1 MRFLLLLCALS
12 SAGLLSGPADAR
24 SRDRDSRSPPQER
37 QERDDRDAGRE
48 QWREQRRDRSA
59 EASRRAQQRNGG
71 GRVLSVERDNAGYR
85 VKVLKDGE
93 VRVHHVED
101 N

>member
-1 MRFLLLLCALS
+1 MRFLLLLCALL

-24 SRDRDSRSPPQER
+24 SRDREARNQQQEQR
-37 QERDDRDAGRE
+37 REDRDAGRE

-59 EASRRAQQRNGG
+59 EAGRRAQQRNGG

>member
-1 MRFLLLLCALS
+1 MRFLLIICALL

-24 SRDRDSRSPPQER
+24 SRDRDSRNQQ
-37 QERDDRDAGRE
+37 QERDDRDAGGE

-93 VRVHHVED
+93 VRVHLVED

>member
-1 MRFLLLLCALS
+1 MRFLLLLCALL
-12 SAGLLSGPADAR
+12 SAGLLSGPVDAR
-24 SRDRDSRSPPQER
+24 SRDREARNQQQEQR
-37 QERDDRDAGRE
+37 RDDRDAGRE

-59 EASRRAQQRNGG
+59 EAGRRAQQRNGG